1 MKATEKSTCIERPLT
16 SRWPQNCTNLSVG
29 INWSGFENFN
39 GPLSFLTHVT
49 LDLPS
54 CLRRHD
60 ATCIDTKPHAVR
72 KASCFNVLN
81 LGRCHE
87 QSALFTKQPYSF
99 DLLSKLQITTRALEL
114 WNASLKLPSTK
125 RKRRQAS
132 EDRRKRKRDWDGKDL
147 LKGSGWGGGKF
158 RALILLPLVKHTVVL
173 CCHASSLL
181 QIV

>member
-1 MKATEKSTCIERPLT
+1 MALKILT
-16 SRWPQNCTNLSVG
+16 AIVLH
-29 INWSGFENFN
+29 F
-39 GPLSFLTHVT
+39 THVT

-72 KASCFNVLN
+72 KAYCFNVLN

-114 WNASLKLPSTK
+114 SNAYEAETT
-125 RKRRQAS
+125 AS
-132 EDRRKRKRDWDGKDL
+132 
-147 LKGSGWGGGKF
+147 
-158 RALILLPLVKHTVVL
+158 
-173 CCHASSLL
+173 
-181 QIV
+181 Q